1 MDVSEFLHHQQ
12 LLLIVKSLE
21 GKRVLYNELT
31 VYSFACSSILTL
43 CQVKSLNFELSGRKH
58 NFHSLGSIAILIL
71 STFVRQSEC
80 IVYDSTT
87 RNVVCFGEG
96 GE

>member
-31 VYSFACSSILTL
+31 VCLSALSSVLTL
-43 CQVKSLNFELSGRKH
+43 CQATSLYLNR
-58 NFHSLGSIAILIL
+58 LGENATLA
-71 STFVRQSEC
+71 
-80 IVYDSTT
+80 
-87 RNVVCFGEG
+87 
-96 GE
+96 